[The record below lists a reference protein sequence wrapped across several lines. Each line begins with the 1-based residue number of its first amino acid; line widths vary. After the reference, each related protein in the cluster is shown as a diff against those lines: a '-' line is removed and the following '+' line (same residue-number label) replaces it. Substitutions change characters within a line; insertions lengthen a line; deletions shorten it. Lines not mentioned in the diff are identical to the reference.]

1 MVISIVDLTC
11 GSRLDDFWTLKE
23 ILNKLKIFWTYVM
36 NAREKNKHLNKE
48 ARKFWVEKHDLG
60 VPEGRAEPSVQF
72 SRA

>member
-1 MVISIVDLTC
+1 
-11 GSRLDDFWTLKE
+11 
-23 ILNKLKIFWTYVM
+23 M

-60 VPEGRAEPSVQF
+60 VPEGRAEPSLQF